1 MKHKVVSAKGVGIY
15 MKPRFLKTTDQSI
28 RSQLSGVK
36 PEQALAE
43 YIWNGFDAN
52 ATKIEINTEMNELNS
67 LISMSI
73 QDNGD
78 GIDYDDLANTLD
90 LFLDSKKKNISKPTT
105 RGKKGRGRFTF
116 IKFCDQARWET
127 SSGNNGFCFTIDSG
141 YLNKYEPERIV
152 KSKTNRKGTKVVF
165 SHIKGIDFNLF
176 NDHIVPF
183 LRNEFT
189 WLLVSNPK
197 LKLIVNGVQLNTSDY
212 EAIPHKEEFEEGI
225 FNLNSIIWEEKPN
238 QEKSLVYFINSS
250 NEIVHK
256 ELSELNL
263 KGFYCSSYVSSD
275 WFDGFNRKA
284 DLLSGN
290 KNPESEVFVT
300 ILALAKNKLRQEYIN
315 FRNSAADNLIQQY
328 IKEGVFPEMSG
339 DNRVLNEF
347 HREQLI
353 STIKTIYEAE
363 PAVFSKQLNKSQK
376 RILIKLLD
384 RIVQSNRLSELF
396 DVLDGVV
403 SLSEDDMGR
412 ISGLLQRTSLEN
424 ITKTVEHVRD
434 RLDIIQSFK
443 SLIYDHKKFALEVPH
458 IQKCIES
465 NLWLFGEKYHLL
477 TSEEDKFDQA
487 LRSLL
492 DFKSKDR
499 YYDRKPLSHPDK
511 NKEMDLFIAQKGFKV
526 SDDDKKY
533 FHHVVIELKRP
544 SIKLG
549 DKELAQIKAYKNV
562 IANEPQFQDET
573 SMWDFVLIGN
583 EISESKITAA
593 DLRSDLE
600 TNRIHGEPGLVQKT
614 GNFRI
619 IVKTWKQILNE
630 FELRYNE
637 ISNKLSL
644 KELEI
649 VASSPNELTKDIESA
664 SESAS

>member
-1 MKHKVVSAKGVGIY
+1 

-28 RSQLSGVK
+28 QGQLSKVK

-52 ATKIEINTEMNELNS
+52 ATKIELNTEMNELNN
-67 LISMSI
+67 LVSMTVR
-73 QDNGD
+73 DNGD
-78 GIDYDDLANTLD
+78 GIDYDDLENTLD

-116 IKFCDQARWET
+116 IKFSEQAVWET
-127 SSGNNGFCFTIDSG
+127 YSGNKGFSFIIDSG
-141 YLNKYEPERIV
+141 YLNKYEPKDIP
-152 KSKTNRKGTKVVF
+152 KNSSITKGTKVVF
-165 SHIKGIDFNLF
+165 SHIKNIDFNHF
-176 NDHIVPF
+176 NDFIVPF
-183 LRNEFT
+183 LINEFT
-189 WLLVSNPK
+189 WLLISNPK
-197 LKLIVNGVQLNTSDY
+197 LQLIINGIQINQAEFLP
-212 EAIPHKEEFEEGI
+212 IPHTEEVEEGT
-225 FNLNSIIWEEKPN
+225 FNLNSVIWDEKPN
-238 QEKSLVYFINSS
+238 QEKSLVYFIDSS
-250 NEIVHK
+250 DEIVHK

-263 KGFYCSSYVSSD
+263 KGFYCSSYVKSD
-275 WFDGFNRKA
+275 WFDGFNQELEMLPGSK
-284 DLLSGN
+284 N
-290 KNPESEVFVT
+290 KDSDVFKN
-300 ILALAKNKLRQEYIN
+300 ILALARNKLRQEYIK

-328 IKEGVFPEMSG
+328 IKEGVFPEMNG
-339 DNRVLNEF
+339 DNSVLNEF

-384 RIVQSNRLSELF
+384 RIVQSNKLSELF
-396 DVLDGVV
+396 DVLEGVV
-403 SLSEDDMGR
+403 SLSEDGMSQ

-424 ITKTVEHVRD
+424 ITKTVEHVKD
-434 RLDIIQSFK
+434 RLDIIQNFK
-443 SLIYDHKKFALEVPH
+443 VLIEDHEKFALEVPH

-492 DFKSKDR
+492 KFNSKDE
-499 YYDRKPLSHPDK
+499 YYDKKPLTHPDK

-526 SDDDKKY
+526 GDDDKKY

-544 SIKLG
+544 SIKLR
-549 DKELAQIKAYKNV
+549 DTELEQIKRYKNV
-562 IANEPQFQDET
+562 IFNEPQFQDEN
-573 SMWDFVLIGN
+573 SVWDFVLIGN
-583 EISESKITAA
+583 EISDSKITAA
-593 DLRSDLE
+593 NLHADLVS
-600 TNRIHGEPGLVQKT
+600 NKIHGEPGLVQKT
-614 GNFRI
+614 GNYRI

-630 FELRYNE
+630 FELRYND
-637 ISNKLSL
+637 ISHRLSL

-649 VASSPNELTKDIESA
+649 VSNTPDKLTEDIVNA

>member
-1 MKHKVVSAKGVGIY
+1 

-28 RSQLSGVK
+28 QGQLSRVK

-52 ATKIEINTEMNELNS
+52 ATKIELNTEMNELNK
-67 LISMSI
+67 LVSI
-73 QDNGD
+73 TVRDNGD
-78 GIDYDDLANTLD
+78 GIDYDDLENTLD

-116 IKFCDQARWET
+116 IKFSEQAVWET
-127 SSGNNGFCFTIDSG
+127 FSGNQGFSFIIDSG
-141 YLNKYEPERIV
+141 YLNKYEPKGIPNNSS
-152 KSKTNRKGTKVVF
+152 KSKGTKVVF
-165 SHIKGIDFNLF
+165 SHIKNIDFNQF
-176 NDHIVPF
+176 NDFIVPF
-183 LRNEFT
+183 LINEFT

-197 LKLIVNGVQLNTSDY
+197 LKLIINGIHINKAEFSS
-212 EAIPHKEEFEEGI
+212 IPHIEEVEEGV
-225 FNLNSIIWEEKPN
+225 FNLDSIIWDEKPN
-238 QEKSLVYFINSS
+238 QEKSLVYFIDSS
-250 NEIVHK
+250 DEIIHK

-263 KGFYCSSYVSSD
+263 KGFHCSSYVKSD
-275 WFDGFNRKA
+275 WFDGFNQELEMLPGSK
-284 DLLSGN
+284 N
-290 KNPESEVFVT
+290 KDSDVFKN
-300 ILALAKNKLRQEYIN
+300 ILALARNKLRQEYIN

-328 IKEGVFPEMSG
+328 IKEGVFPDMNG

-443 SLIYDHKKFALEVPH
+443 SLIYDHTKFAYEVPH

-492 DFKSKDR
+492 EFNAKGDHYNKQ
-499 YYDRKPLSHPDK
+499 PLTHPDK

-526 SDDDKKY
+526 GDDDKKY

-549 DKELAQIKAYKNV
+549 DKELAQIKTYKNV
-562 IANEPQFQDET
+562 IANEPQFQDEN
-573 SMWDFVLIGN
+573 SVWDFVLIGN
-583 EISESKITAA
+583 EISESNITAA
-593 DLRSDLE
+593 NLRSDLD

-614 GNFRI
+614 GNYRI

-630 FELRYNE
+630 FELRYDE

-649 VASSPNELTKDIESA
+649 VSETSDGLTKDVENASLSA
-664 SESAS
+664 S

>member
-1 MKHKVVSAKGVGIY
+1 
-15 MKPRFLKTTDQSI
+15 MKPRLLKTTDQSI

-43 YIWNGFDAN
+43 FVWNGFDAN
-52 ATKIEINTEMNELNS
+52 ATKIEISTDMNELS
-67 LISMSI
+67 CLTSI
-73 QDNGD
+73 TVRDNGD

-116 IKFCDQARWET
+116 IKFCEKADWET
-127 SSGNNGFCFTIDSG
+127 YAGSNGFSFTIDSG
-141 YLNKYEPERIV
+141 YLNEYEP
-152 KSKTNRKGTKVVF
+152 KSISNAKDKGTKVVF
-165 SHIKGIDFNLF
+165 SHIKDIDFNYF
-176 NDHIVPF
+176 NDSIVPF
-183 LRNEFT
+183 LMNEFT
-189 WLLVSNPK
+189 WLLISNPK
-197 LKLIVNGVQLNTSDY
+197 LKLIVNGVDVNKSKS
-212 EAIPHKEEFEEGI
+212 ESIHHREELDEGI
-225 FNLNSIIWEEKPN
+225 FDLASVIWDEKPN
-238 QEKSLVYFINSS
+238 QEKSLVYFIDSS
-250 NEIVHK
+250 NEIIHK

-263 KGFYCSSYVSSD
+263 KGFYCSSYVKSD
-275 WFDGFNRKA
+275 WFDGFNKELE
-284 DLLSGN
+284 LLTGS
-290 KNPESEVFVT
+290 KNTNSDAFVK
-300 ILALAKNKLRQEYIN
+300 ILSLARSKLRQEYIK

-328 IKEGVFPEMSG
+328 IDEGVFPKVSG

-376 RILIKLLD
+376 IILIKLLD

-424 ITKTVEHVRD
+424 IAKTVEHIQD

-443 SLIYDHKKFALEVPH
+443 ALIYDHKKFAYEVPH

-465 NLWLFGEKYHLL
+465 NLWLFGEKYYLL

-492 DFKSKDR
+492 KFNSKGD
-499 YYDRKPLSHPDK
+499 YYDKQPLTHPDK

-526 SDDDKKY
+526 GDDDKKY

-549 DKELAQIKAYKNV
+549 DKELAQIKTYKNV
-562 IANEPQFQDET
+562 IANEPQFQDEN
-573 SMWDFVLIGN
+573 SVWDFELIGN

-593 DLRSDLE
+593 NLRAELDS
-600 TNRIHGEPGLVQKT
+600 NRMHGEPGLVQKT
-614 GNFRI
+614 GNYRI

-630 FELRYNE
+630 FELRYDE
-637 ISNKLSL
+637 ITNKLSL
-644 KELEI
+644 QELKI
-649 VASSPNELTKDIESA
+649 VSETPDKLTEDVVSM
-664 SESAS
+664 SESAL

>member
-1 MKHKVVSAKGVGIY
+1 

-36 PEQALAE
+36 PEQAIAE

-52 ATKIEINTEMNELNS
+52 ATKIEINTEMNDLNS
-67 LISMSI
+67 LISMTVR
-73 QDNGD
+73 DNGD

-116 IKFCDQARWET
+116 IKFCEQAHWET
-127 SSGNNGFCFTIDSG
+127 FSDTNGFSFTIDSG
-141 YLNKYEPERIV
+141 YLNTYEPKDISKT
-152 KSKTNRKGTKVVF
+152 KSKTKGTKVVF
-165 SHIKGIDFNLF
+165 SHIKSIDFNLF

-183 LRNEFT
+183 LINEFT
-189 WLLVSNPK
+189 WLLISNPK
-197 LKLIVNGVQLNTSDY
+197 LKLIVNGIQINKAEY
-212 EAIPHKEEFEEGI
+212 ESIPHKEKSDVAVFD
-225 FNLNSIIWEEKPN
+225 LNSVIWNEKQN
-238 QEKSLVYFINSS
+238 QEKSLIYFIDSS
-250 NEIVHK
+250 NEIIHK

-275 WFDGFNRKA
+275 WFDGFNREA
-284 DLLSGN
+284 GLLSGS
-290 KNPESEVFVT
+290 KNPDSDEFIN
-300 ILALAKNKLRQEYIN
+300 ILALARNKLRQEYIN
-315 FRNSAADNLIQQY
+315 FRNSAADSLIQQY
-328 IKEGVFPEMSG
+328 IKEGVFPEMNG

-403 SLSEDDMGR
+403 SLSEDDMSR

-434 RLDIIQSFK
+434 RLDIIQNFK
-443 SLIYDHKKFALEVPH
+443 SLIYDHAKFAYEVPH

-492 DFKSKDR
+492 KFNSKDN
-499 YYDRKPLSHPDK
+499 YYDKQPLTHPDK

-526 SDDDKKY
+526 GDDDKKY

-549 DKELAQIKAYKNV
+549 DKELAQIKTYKNV
-562 IANEPQFQDET
+562 IANEPQFQDEN
-573 SMWDFVLIGN
+573 SVWDFVLIGN

-593 DLRSDLE
+593 NLRSDLD

-614 GNFRI
+614 GNYRI

-630 FELRYNE
+630 FELRYDE

-649 VASSPNELTKDIESA
+649 VSATPNELTKDMENA

>member
-1 MKHKVVSAKGVGIY
+1 MKA
-15 MKPRFLKTTDQSI
+15 RFLKTTDQSI

-52 ATKIEINTEMNELNS
+52 ATKIEISTEMNELNS
-67 LISMSI
+67 LISMKI
-73 QDNGD
+73 QDDGD
-78 GIDYDDLANTLD
+78 GIDYNDLENTLD

-116 IKFCDQARWET
+116 IKFCEQARWDT
-127 SSGNNGFCFTIDSG
+127 SSGNNRFCFTIDSG
-141 YLNKYEPERIV
+141 YLNKYEPEEIV
-152 KSKTNRKGTKVVF
+152 KEKSKEKGTKVVF
-165 SHIKGIDFNLF
+165 SHIKDIDYNQF
-176 NDHIVPF
+176 NDHIIPF
-183 LRNEFT
+183 LKNEFT

-197 LKLIVNGVQLNTSDY
+197 LKLIVNGVEVNTSGY
-212 EAIPHKEEFEEGI
+212 KSIPHKEEVDADVFEI
-225 FNLNSIIWEEKPN
+225 KSVIWEEKPN
-238 QEKSLVYFINSS
+238 QEQSFIYFINSS

-256 ELSELNL
+256 EFSDLNL
-263 KGFYCSSYVSSD
+263 KGFYCSSYVYSD
-275 WFDGFNRKA
+275 WFDGFNRKS
-284 DLLSGN
+284 DMLSGN
-290 KNPESEVFVT
+290 KNPESEVFIT
-300 ILALAKNKLRQEYIN
+300 ILTVAKNKLRQEYIN
-315 FRNSAADNLIQQY
+315 FRNSAADHLIQQY
-328 IKEGVFPEMSG
+328 IKEGVFPEMNG

-347 HREQLI
+347 HRDQLI

-384 RIVQSNRLSELF
+384 RIVQSNKLSELF

-443 SLIYDHKKFALEVPH
+443 SLIYDHRKFALEVPH

-492 DFKSKDR
+492 DFNSKDT
-499 YYDRKPLSHPDK
+499 YYNRKILTHPDK
-511 NKEMDLFIAQKGFKV
+511 NKEMDLFIAQKGFKI
-526 SDDDKKY
+526 SDDGKKY

-549 DKELAQIKAYKNV
+549 DKELTQIKMYKNV
-562 IANEPQFQDET
+562 IANEPQFQDEN
-573 SMWDFVLIGN
+573 SIWDFVLIGN

-630 FELRYNE
+630 FELRYND

-649 VASSPNELTKDIESA
+649 VSSTPDELTKDIENA
-664 SESAS
+664 KESAL

>member
-1 MKHKVVSAKGVGIY
+1 MKS
-15 MKPRFLKTTDQSI
+15 RLLKTTDQSI

-43 YIWNGFDAN
+43 FVWNGFDAN
-52 ATKIEINTEMNELNS
+52 ATKIEISTDMNELS
-67 LISMSI
+67 YLTTITVR
-73 QDNGD
+73 DNGD

-116 IKFCDQARWET
+116 IKFCDKADWET
-127 SSGNNGFCFTIDSG
+127 YSGSNSFSFTIDSG
-141 YLNKYEPERIV
+141 YLNEYKP
-152 KSKTNRKGTKVVF
+152 KSISNTKDKGTKVVF
-165 SHIKGIDFNLF
+165 SHIKDIDFNYF
-176 NDHIVPF
+176 NDSVVPF
-183 LRNEFT
+183 LMNEFT
-189 WLLVSNPK
+189 WLLISNPK
-197 LKLIVNGVQLNTSDY
+197 LKLIVNGVDVNNAKSESIL
-212 EAIPHKEEFEEGI
+212 HREELDEGV
-225 FNLNSIIWEEKPN
+225 FDLNSVIWGEKPN
-238 QEKSLVYFINSS
+238 QEKSLVYFIDSS
-250 NEIVHK
+250 NEIIHK

-263 KGFYCSSYVSSD
+263 KGFHCSSYVKSA
-275 WFDGFNRKA
+275 WFDGFNKELE
-284 DLLSGN
+284 LLTGS
-290 KNPESEVFVT
+290 KNTNSDTFVK
-300 ILALAKNKLRQEYIN
+300 ILTLARSKLRQEYIK

-328 IKEGVFPEMSG
+328 INEGVFPEVSG
-339 DNRVLNEF
+339 DNRLLNEF
-347 HREQLI
+347 HRNQLI

-363 PAVFSKQLNKSQK
+363 PSVFSKQLNKSQK
-376 RILIKLLD
+376 KILIKLLD

-396 DVLDGVV
+396 DVLDGVI

-434 RLDIIQSFK
+434 RLDIIQNFK
-443 SLIYDHKKFALEVPH
+443 SLIYDHTKFAYEVPH

-492 DFKSKDR
+492 KFNSTDDH
-499 YYDRKPLSHPDK
+499 YDKQPLTHPDK

-526 SDDDKKY
+526 GDDDRKY
-533 FHHVVIELKRP
+533 FHYVVIELKRP

-549 DKELAQIKAYKNV
+549 DKELEQIKTYKNV
-562 IANEPQFQDET
+562 IANEPQFQDEN
-573 SMWDFVLIGN
+573 SVWDFVLIGN

-593 DLRSDLE
+593 NLRSDLD

-614 GNFRI
+614 GNYRI

-630 FELRYNE
+630 FELRYDE

-644 KELEI
+644 QELKIVSETPKELTDD
-649 VASSPNELTKDIESA
+649 VGSV

>member
-1 MKHKVVSAKGVGIY
+1 MVWSGLVWF
-15 MKPRFLKTTDQSI
+15 FLI
-28 RSQLSGVK
+28 
-36 PEQALAE
+36 
-43 YIWNGFDAN
+43 
-52 ATKIEINTEMNELNS
+52 
-67 LISMSI
+67 
-73 QDNGD
+73 
-78 GIDYDDLANTLD
+78 
-90 LFLDSKKKNISKPTT
+90 
-105 RGKKGRGRFTF
+105 
-116 IKFCDQARWET
+116 
-127 SSGNNGFCFTIDSG
+127 
-141 YLNKYEPERIV
+141 
-152 KSKTNRKGTKVVF
+152 
-165 SHIKGIDFNLF
+165 
-176 NDHIVPF
+176 
-183 LRNEFT
+183 NEFT

-197 LKLIVNGVQLNTSDY
+197 LQLLINGIHINKAEYSS
-212 EAIPHKEEFEEGI
+212 IPHTEEVEEGV
-225 FNLNSIIWEEKPN
+225 FNIDSVIWDEKPN
-238 QEKSLVYFINSS
+238 QEKSLVYFIDSS
-250 NEIVHK
+250 GEIIHK

-263 KGFYCSSYVSSD
+263 KGFYCSSYVKSD
-275 WFDGFNRKA
+275 WFDGFNQELEMLPGSK
-284 DLLSGN
+284 N
-290 KNPESEVFVT
+290 KDSDVFKN
-300 ILALAKNKLRQEYIN
+300 ILALARNKLRQEYIN

-328 IKEGVFPEMSG
+328 IKEGVFPDMNG

-443 SLIYDHKKFALEVPH
+443 SLIYDHTKFAYEVPH

-492 DFKSKDR
+492 KFNSKGDH
-499 YYDRKPLSHPDK
+499 YDKQALTHPDK

-526 SDDDKKY
+526 GDDDKKY

-549 DKELAQIKAYKNV
+549 DKELEQIKTYKNV
-562 IANEPQFQDET
+562 IANEPQFQDEN
-573 SMWDFVLIGN
+573 SVWDFVLIGN
-583 EISESKITAA
+583 EISESNITAA
-593 DLRSDLE
+593 NLRSDLD
-600 TNRIHGEPGLVQKT
+600 TNRIHGEPGLIQKT
-614 GNFRI
+614 GNYRI

-630 FELRYNE
+630 FELRYDE

-649 VASSPNELTKDIESA
+649 VSETPDGLTKDVEHASLSA
-664 SESAS
+664 S

>member
-1 MKHKVVSAKGVGIY
+1 MKA
-15 MKPRFLKTTDQSI
+15 RFLKTTDQSI

-52 ATKIEINTEMNELNS
+52 ATKIEINTEFNELNS

-78 GIDYDDLANTLD
+78 GIDYDDLENTLD

-127 SSGNNGFCFTIDSG
+127 SSGNNSFYFVIDSG
-141 YLNKYEPERIV
+141 YLNKYEPDRIV
-152 KSKTNRKGTKVVF
+152 KTKTKKKGTKVIF
-165 SHIKGIDFNLF
+165 SHIKGFDFNLF

-189 WLLVSNPK
+189 WLLLSNPK
-197 LKLIVNGVQLNTSDY
+197 LKLIVNGVELNASGY
-212 EAIPHKEEFEEGI
+212 EMIPHQEEIEEGV
-225 FNLNSIIWEEKPN
+225 FSLKSIIWEEKPN

-256 ELSELNL
+256 ELSDLNF

-275 WFDGFNRKA
+275 WFDGFDRNG
-284 DLLSGN
+284 DLWSSN
-290 KNPESEVFVT
+290 KSPESEVFVT
-300 ILALAKNKLRQEYIN
+300 ILALAKHKLRQEYIS

-328 IKEGVFPEMSG
+328 IKEGVFPEISG
-339 DNRVLNEF
+339 DNCVLNEF

-353 STIKTIYEAE
+353 STIKTIYEAQ
-363 PAVFSKQLNKSQK
+363 PAIFSKQLNKSQK

-424 ITKTVEHVRD
+424 IAKTVEHVRD
-434 RLDIIQSFK
+434 RLDIIRSFK

-465 NLWLFGEKYHLL
+465 NLWIFGEKYHLL

-487 LRSLL
+487 LRALL
-492 DFKSKDR
+492 DFNSKDS
-499 YYDRKPLSHPDK
+499 YYDRKPLTHPDK

-526 SDDDKKY
+526 SDNDKKY
-533 FHHVVIELKRP
+533 FHYVVIELKRP

-549 DKELAQIKAYKNV
+549 DKELAQIKTYKNV
-562 IANEPQFQDET
+562 IANEPQFQDED
-573 SMWDFVLIGN
+573 SIWDFVLIGN
-583 EISESKITAA
+583 EISESKIMSA

-630 FELRYNE
+630 FELRYND

-649 VASSPNELTKDIESA
+649 VTSTPNELTKDIESVK
-664 SESAS
+664 ESAS

>member
-1 MKHKVVSAKGVGIY
+1 MKHQGSLIQGEYKY
-15 MKPRFLKTTDQSI
+15 MEARFLKTTGQSI

-67 LISMSI
+67 FISITI

-78 GIDYDDLANTLD
+78 GIDYDDLENTLD

-116 IKFCDQARWET
+116 IKFCEQAHWVT
-127 SSGNNGFCFTIDSG
+127 SSGKNGFSFIIDSG
-141 YLNKYEPERIV
+141 YLNKYEPQNIV
-152 KSKTNRKGTKVVF
+152 KAETEKKGTKVVF
-165 SHIKGIDFNLF
+165 SHIVGVNFNQF

-189 WLLVSNPK
+189 WLLISNPK
-197 LKLIVNGVQLNTSDY
+197 LKILINGVQLNTSEY
-212 EAIPHKEEFEEGI
+212 HSIPHREKFEEGI
-225 FNLNSIIWEEKPN
+225 FDLKSVIWEEKPN
-238 QEKSLVYFINSS
+238 QEKSLIYFIDSS

-275 WFDGFNRKA
+275 WFDGFNREPG
-284 DLLSGN
+284 LFSGN
-290 KNPESEVFVT
+290 KNPESEVFVN
-300 ILALAKNKLRQEYIN
+300 ILAVAKNKLRQEYIN

-328 IKEGVFPEMSG
+328 IKEGIFPEMNG

-376 RILIKLLD
+376 KILIKLLD
-384 RIVQSNRLSELF
+384 RIVQSNKLSELF

-424 ITKTVEHVRD
+424 ITKTFEHVRD

-443 SLIYDHKKFALEVPH
+443 SLIYDHKKFTLEVPH

-465 NLWLFGEKYHLL
+465 NLWIFGEKYHLL
-477 TSEEDKFDQA
+477 TSEENKFEQA
-487 LRSLL
+487 LRTLL
-492 DFKSKDR
+492 DFKSQGE
-499 YYDRKPLSHPDK
+499 YYDKTPLTHPDK

-549 DKELAQIKAYKNV
+549 DKELEQIKKYKNV
-562 IANEPQFQDET
+562 IASEPQFQDEN
-573 SMWDFVLIGN
+573 SVWDFVLIGN
-583 EISESKITAA
+583 EISESNISAA
-593 DLRSDLE
+593 NLRSDLE
-600 TNRIHGEPGLVQKT
+600 TNRIHGEHGLVQKT

-649 VASSPNELTKDIESA
+649 VSSTPKGLTKMIENA

>member
-1 MKHKVVSAKGVGIY
+1 
-15 MKPRFLKTTDQSI
+15 MKPRLLKTTDQSI

-43 YIWNGFDAN
+43 FVWNGFDAN
-52 ATKIEINTEMNELNS
+52 ATKIEISTDMSELS
-67 LISMSI
+67 YLTSI
-73 QDNGD
+73 TVRDNGD

-116 IKFCDQARWET
+116 IKFSEKADWET
-127 SSGNNGFCFTIDSG
+127 YTGSKGFTFTIDSG
-141 YLNKYEPERIV
+141 YLNEYEP
-152 KSKTNRKGTKVVF
+152 KSISNAKDKGTKVVF
-165 SHIKGIDFNLF
+165 SHIKNIDFNYF
-176 NDHIVPF
+176 NDSIVPF
-183 LRNEFT
+183 LINEFT
-189 WLLVSNPK
+189 WLLISNPK
-197 LKLIVNGVQLNTSDY
+197 LKLIVNGIDVNKAKSDS
-212 EAIPHKEEFEEGI
+212 IPHKEELDEDI
-225 FNLNSIIWEEKPN
+225 FDLDSVIWNEKPN
-238 QEKSLVYFINSS
+238 QEKSFVYFIDSS
-250 NEIVHK
+250 NEIIHK

-263 KGFYCSSYVSSD
+263 KGFYCSSYVKSD
-275 WFDGFNRKA
+275 WFDGFNKELE
-284 DLLSGN
+284 LLAGS
-290 KNPESEVFVT
+290 KNTNSDVFVK
-300 ILALAKNKLRQEYIN
+300 ILALARSKLRQEYIR
-315 FRNSAADNLIQQY
+315 FRNSAADNLIEQY
-328 IKEGVFPEMSG
+328 IKEGVFPEVSG

-396 DVLDGVV
+396 YVLDGVV

-424 ITKTVEHVRD
+424 IAKTVEHIKD

-443 SLIYDHKKFALEVPH
+443 SLIYDHKKFAYEVAH

-477 TSEEDKFDQA
+477 TSEEDTFDQA

-492 DFKSKDR
+492 EFNSK
-499 YYDRKPLSHPDK
+499 YDHYDKQPLTHPDK

-526 SDDDKKY
+526 GDDDKKY

-549 DKELAQIKAYKNV
+549 DKELTQIKTYKNV
-562 IANEPQFQDET
+562 IANEPQFQDEN
-573 SMWDFVLIGN
+573 SV
-583 EISESKITAA
+583 
-593 DLRSDLE
+593 
-600 TNRIHGEPGLVQKT
+600 
-614 GNFRI
+614 
-619 IVKTWKQILNE
+619 
-630 FELRYNE
+630 
-637 ISNKLSL
+637 
-644 KELEI
+644 
-649 VASSPNELTKDIESA
+649 
-664 SESAS
+664 

>member
-1 MKHKVVSAKGVGIY
+1 MKHKLVSAKGVGKY
-15 MKPRFLKTTDQSI
+15 MKARFLKTTDQSI
-28 RSQLSGVK
+28 RSQLSGIK

-52 ATKIEINTEMNELNS
+52 ATKIEINTKRNELNS
-67 LISMSI
+67 LVSMSI

-78 GIDYDDLANTLD
+78 GIDYDDLENTLD
-90 LFLDSKKKNISKPTT
+90 LFLDSKKKNISKPST

-116 IKFCDQARWET
+116 IKFCEKAYWDT
-127 SSGNNGFCFTIDSG
+127 SSGKIGFCFTIDSG
-141 YLNKYEPERIV
+141 YLNKYEPKHIV
-152 KSKTNRKGTKVVF
+152 KTKAKKKGTKVVF
-165 SHIKGIDFNLF
+165 SHIRGIDFNLF

-197 LKLIVNGVQLNTSDY
+197 LKLIVNGMQLNTSEY
-212 EAIPHKEEFEEGI
+212 ESIPHKEEFEEGT
-225 FNLNSIIWEEKPN
+225 FDLSSVIWEEKPN
-238 QEKSLVYFINSS
+238 QEKSFVYFIDSS

-275 WFDGFNRKA
+275 WFDGFNRKV
-284 DLLSGN
+284 DMLSGN

-315 FRNSAADNLIQQY
+315 FRNSAADHLIQQY

-424 ITKTVEHVRD
+424 ITKTVEH
-434 RLDIIQSFK
+434 
-443 SLIYDHKKFALEVPH
+443 
-458 IQKCIES
+458 
-465 NLWLFGEKYHLL
+465 
-477 TSEEDKFDQA
+477 
-487 LRSLL
+487 
-492 DFKSKDR
+492 
-499 YYDRKPLSHPDK
+499 
-511 NKEMDLFIAQKGFKV
+511 
-526 SDDDKKY
+526 
-533 FHHVVIELKRP
+533 
-544 SIKLG
+544 
-549 DKELAQIKAYKNV
+549 
-562 IANEPQFQDET
+562 
-573 SMWDFVLIGN
+573 
-583 EISESKITAA
+583 
-593 DLRSDLE
+593 
-600 TNRIHGEPGLVQKT
+600 
-614 GNFRI
+614 
-619 IVKTWKQILNE
+619 
-630 FELRYNE
+630 
-637 ISNKLSL
+637 
-644 KELEI
+644 
-649 VASSPNELTKDIESA
+649 
-664 SESAS
+664 